1 MITEHKPKK
10 LTLNEIERTTWE
22 ARAVMSKQKLK
33 CNNSTKQMNYNNDKD
48 KVGIKVANIKVKELY
63 FLKEKQKL
71 KGTENIN
78 KATDLGN
85 MRTKVFDVCSS
96 GITLLYVY
104 GWWMLL
110 YEVSVACTSNPT
122 YLKLRHQ
129 TVLHTKFQFYFFVV
143 LYELIE
149 RGSP

>member
-71 KGTENIN
+71 KRNRKYKQGYRPWEHENKSI
-78 KATDLGN
+78 
-85 MRTKVFDVCSS
+85 
-96 GITLLYVY
+96 
-104 GWWMLL
+104 
-110 YEVSVACTSNPT
+110 
-122 YLKLRHQ
+122 
-129 TVLHTKFQFYFFVV
+129 
-143 LYELIE
+143 
-149 RGSP
+149 

>member
-71 KGTENIN
+71 KRNIKYKQGYRPWEHENKSI
-78 KATDLGN
+78 
-85 MRTKVFDVCSS
+85 
-96 GITLLYVY
+96 
-104 GWWMLL
+104 
-110 YEVSVACTSNPT
+110 
-122 YLKLRHQ
+122 
-129 TVLHTKFQFYFFVV
+129 
-143 LYELIE
+143 
-149 RGSP
+149 

>member
-48 KVGIKVANIKVKELY
+48 KAGIKVANIKVKELY

-71 KGTENIN
+71 KRNRKYKQGYRPWEHENKSI
-78 KATDLGN
+78 
-85 MRTKVFDVCSS
+85 
-96 GITLLYVY
+96 
-104 GWWMLL
+104 
-110 YEVSVACTSNPT
+110 
-122 YLKLRHQ
+122 
-129 TVLHTKFQFYFFVV
+129 
-143 LYELIE
+143 
-149 RGSP
+149 